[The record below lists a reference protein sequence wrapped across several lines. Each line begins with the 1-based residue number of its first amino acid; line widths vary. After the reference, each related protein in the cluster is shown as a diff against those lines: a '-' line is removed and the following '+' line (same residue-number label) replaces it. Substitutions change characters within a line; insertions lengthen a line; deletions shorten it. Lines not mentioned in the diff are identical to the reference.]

1 MKATCFGFMVAA
13 GALLSPSVQGGP
25 RSSANYSVPA
35 DTADAGGAKATSAAY
50 SNDGSVGSIGGV
62 SATTTPLFTAKHSY
76 IGQLYDVTGVSL
88 AANPLNV
95 KEGTTSQL
103 TGSAVLDDATFL
115 PLAATALSW
124 GVSSGPINS
133 INPTGLATA
142 GNVYQDTAAVVHGDY
157 LGQSG
162 TLTLMVLNVGTDDFG
177 AYAGDGIDDAWQV
190 HYFGL
195 NNPNAAP
202 TADPDGDGQ
211 NNLFEYIAGTDPTD
225 SLAKFQF
232 SIAPVADQPGQQNL
246 IFSPRFPSRTY
257 TVQSRD
263 DLSAGSFAPLLGTT
277 TTDNGTQ
284 RTVTDLNATGASRFY
299 RVQITL
305 P

>member
-1 MKATCFGFMVAA
+1 MKATFFGFMVAA
-13 GALLSPSVQGGP
+13 GALLSPSVQGGS

-35 DTADAGGAKATSAAY
+35 DTEDAGGAKATSAAY
-50 SNDGSVGSIGGV
+50 SNDGSVGGIGGV

-88 AANPLNV
+88 SANPLNV
-95 KEGTTSQL
+95 NEGTTSQL

-133 INPTGLATA
+133 INPTGLAIA
-142 GNVYQDTAAVVHGDY
+142 GIVYQDTAAIIHGDY

-162 TLTLMVLNVGTDDFG
+162 TLTLTVRNVGIDDFG
-177 AYAGDGIDDAWQV
+177 AYSGDGIDDAWQV

-211 NNLFEYIAGTDPTD
+211 NNLFEYIAGTNPTD
-225 SLAKFQF
+225 PLSKFQF
-232 SIAPVADQPGQQNL
+232 SIAPVAGQAGQQNL

-263 DLSAGSFAPLLGTT
+263 DLSAGSFAPLLGAATA
-277 TTDNGTQ
+277 DNGTQ
-284 RTVTDLNATGASRFY
+284 RTVTDSNATGASRFY